1 MSQTKCPFLRQLLQ
15 YLLVKLAPVILRVKP
30 AGMLRLTNCRQLAGG
45 RQYDLFCVQLARAL
59 AEPEAAE
66 FLQSCGYPATQ
77 ELEPLL
83 KELIARCRSGR
94 EFPHEIGIFLG
105 YPLKDVRGFIEN
117 SAACLAVPR
126 GLWRVAGDPAESLRV
141 MEQYRCAEQTIQS
154 VLERS
159 VSFDRALS
167 WIHRVT
173 AAA

>member
-1 MSQTKCPFLRQLLQ
+1 M
-15 YLLVKLAPVILRVKP
+15 
-30 AGMLRLTNCRQLAGG
+30 
-45 RQYDLFCVQLARAL
+45 
-59 AEPEAAE
+59 
-66 FLQSCGYPATQ
+66 
-77 ELEPLL
+77 
-83 KELIARCRSGR
+83 
-94 EFPHEIGIFLG
+94 
-105 YPLKDVRGFIEN
+105 RGFIEN

-167 WIHRVT
+167 WIHRVI